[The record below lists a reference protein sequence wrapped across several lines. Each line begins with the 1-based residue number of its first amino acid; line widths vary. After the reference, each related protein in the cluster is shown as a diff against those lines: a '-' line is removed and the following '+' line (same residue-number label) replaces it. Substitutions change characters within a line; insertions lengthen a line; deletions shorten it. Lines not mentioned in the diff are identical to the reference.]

1 MAVDAGFFDVD
12 TGFFAVGA
20 GFGAG
25 ELISPSDT
33 FAALARLELV
43 AVASPSAAR
52 FFPIDA
58 LSGVGGGGQGRQV
71 GAVKPFAG
79 DEPATPLR
87 RAERRIPVPSY
98 YAAPLSSSAPNLSFK
113 NHSTVFR
120 VFALSL
126 YLHFLDRKQ
135 RGNVQQFR

>member
-1 MAVDAGFFDVD
+1 MD
-12 TGFFAVGA
+12 TGFFAVDA

-25 ELISPSDT
+25 ELISPSEDT

-58 LSGVGGGGQGRQV
+58 LSGVGGGDKGDKWERC
-71 GAVKPFAG
+71 KPFAG
-79 DEPATPLR
+79 DEEPATPLR

-113 NHSTVFR
+113 NHSNH
-120 VFALSL
+120 LSRFCSFSL
-126 YLHFLDRKQ
+126 PPLSRQKTE
-135 RGNVQQFR
+135 R